1 MDWNLIKTFLA
12 VAETGTLI
20 AAAERLRLSQ
30 PTVGRHIDELEAA
43 TGLTLFM
50 RGRRGMALTEAG
62 LSLLDDARGM
72 AKEADHFLLRASG
85 RANEVSG
92 PVRITA
98 SDIVANYLLP
108 PILVALKDAEP
119 GIDIELVPSNAVAN
133 LLARDAD
140 IAIRMTR
147 PMQNDLIAVKV
158 NDFAMGTYAHERY
171 LAKAGVPE
179 AVDDLAGHRL
189 VGYDRDMLILNGMK
203 ALGIEGDRSL
213 FTFRTDDQ
221 VAYWELVKAGAGV
234 GFGARWLGRQTPEL
248 RRILPDLDIPA
259 LPMWLASHQEL
270 RTSLKI
276 RRVMDFLREA
286 ISEMPLSA

>member
-1 MDWNLIKTFLA
+1 MDWNLIKTFLT
-12 VAETGTLI
+12 VAKTGTLL
-20 AAAERLRLSQ
+20 AAAETLRLSQ

-43 TGLTLFM
+43 TGLTLFI
-50 RGRRGMALTEAG
+50 RGRRGMTLTEAG
-62 LSLLDDARGM
+62 LSLLDDARSM

-85 RANEVSG
+85 RASEASG

-119 GIDIELVPSNAVAN
+119 GIDIELAPSNAVAN

-147 PMQNDLIAVKV
+147 PMQNDLIAVKL
-158 NDFAMGTYAHERY
+158 NELAMGVYAHEGY
-171 LAKAGVPE
+171 LARTGVPE
-179 AVDDLAGHRL
+179 TVDDLAGHRL

-248 RRILPDLDIPA
+248 RRILPGLNIPA
-259 LPMWLASHQEL
+259 LPMWLASHEEL

-286 ISEMPLSA
+286 ISTMPLSV

>member
-12 VAETGTLI
+12 VAETGTLL
-20 AAAERLRLSQ
+20 AAAETLRLSQ

-43 TGLTLFM
+43 TGLTLFI
-50 RGRRGMALTEAG
+50 RGRRGMTLTEAG
-62 LSLLDDARGM
+62 LSLLDDARSM

-85 RANEVSG
+85 RASEASG

-119 GIDIELVPSNAVAN
+119 GIDIELAPSNAVAN

-147 PMQNDLIAVKV
+147 PVQNDLIAVKL
-158 NDFAMGTYAHERY
+158 NELAMGVYAHEGY
-171 LAKAGVPE
+171 LARTGVPE
-179 AVDDLAGHRL
+179 TVEDLAGHRL

-248 RRILPDLDIPA
+248 RRILPGLNIPA
-259 LPMWLASHQEL
+259 LPMWLASHEEL

-286 ISEMPLSA
+286 ISTMPLSV